1 MHSNNYTLGF
11 VFIVTLI
18 LGTMLSFTKDS
29 VKVLQEQ
36 NLKADVQKTI
46 LRSLNFDE
54 SLLLTNESIE
64 QTFKNSID
72 AKCVNIEGEIVECNI
87 EEVDIEKNVETLP
100 IYIRMDND
108 KVQGVALPIAGKGL
122 WSTIFGYIALN
133 PDTDSVLGIQFYKH
147 GETPGLGGEVE
158 KKWFTDNFINH
169 PQVKPDGEIVFVPK
183 KIRDEN
189 GKIISITVIKGG
201 VDYSESKKIVS
212 DPINVN
218 NPISLQVLGICSALA
233 VTIRLDQAIIMTLAV
248 IFVLCSSNVILSVIR
263 NYIPQRVRIVIMLSV
278 IASLVSVVDELLK
291 AYLYDMSK
299 QLSVFVGLIITNCII
314 MCRAEAFALKN
325 GPSKAFLDG
334 LGNGLGYGLIIIV
347 VSFFRELFG
356 AGTITLPDGGA
367 GYVLWSIPESWYAA
381 GYENIGLLV
390 LSPGA
395 FIILGLVIWVQREFA
410 GVEEDA

>member
-87 EEVDIEKNVETLP
+87 EEVDIEKNEDTLP

-108 KVQGVALPIAGKGL
+108 EVQGIALPIAGKGL

-158 KKWFTDNFINH
+158 KKWFTDNFVNH
-169 PQVKPDGEIVFVPK
+169 PFKQPNGEIQYIPK
-183 KIRDEN
+183 KIRDKS
-189 GKIISITVIKGG
+189 GKIVSIKVVKGG
-201 VDYSESKKIVS
+201 VDYSESNTSSIHQVDGISGATVTADGVTDFLLEDLLRYEKTLDKIR
-212 DPINVN
+212 D
-218 NPISLQVLGICSALA
+218 
-233 VTIRLDQAIIMTLAV
+233 
-248 IFVLCSSNVILSVIR
+248 
-263 NYIPQRVRIVIMLSV
+263 Y
-278 IASLVSVVDELLK
+278 
-291 AYLYDMSK
+291 
-299 QLSVFVGLIITNCII
+299 
-314 MCRAEAFALKN
+314 
-325 GPSKAFLDG
+325 
-334 LGNGLGYGLIIIV
+334 
-347 VSFFRELFG
+347 
-356 AGTITLPDGGA
+356 GTI
-367 GYVLWSIPESWYAA
+367 
-381 GYENIGLLV
+381 
-390 LSPGA
+390 
-395 FIILGLVIWVQREFA
+395 
-410 GVEEDA
+410 